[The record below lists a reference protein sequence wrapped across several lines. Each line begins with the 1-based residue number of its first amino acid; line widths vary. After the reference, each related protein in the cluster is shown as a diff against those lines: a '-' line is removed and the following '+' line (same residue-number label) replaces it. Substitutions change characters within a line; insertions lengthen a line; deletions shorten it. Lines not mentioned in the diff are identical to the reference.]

1 MYQVQVIKYRI
12 KNEMKHQ
19 KIQIQQWNRR
29 QTNQVRLM
37 ASTKDI
43 LAKLYYFELFH
54 YLSQVNISFLFYKN
68 F

>member
-43 LAKLYYFELFH
+43 LAKL
-54 YLSQVNISFLFYKN
+54 
-68 F
+68 